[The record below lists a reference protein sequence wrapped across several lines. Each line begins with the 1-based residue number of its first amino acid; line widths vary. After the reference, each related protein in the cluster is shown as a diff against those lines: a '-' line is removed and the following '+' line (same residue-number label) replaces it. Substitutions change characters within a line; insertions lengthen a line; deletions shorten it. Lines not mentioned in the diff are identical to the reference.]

1 MTQQYKVGL
10 HNVGSY
16 QVSGKPFATGS
27 IDCRTG
33 VTGVGQID
41 FPQVTS
47 WVMISNHDSGNRNV
61 RVGFSSKGVLGSN
74 TEQGNRFI
82 EVPSTSGS
90 GPVRL
95 DLKLTQLFVSG
106 SDNVSVVA
114 GLTFISTGSI
124 NNIAISPAA
133 DEGSHVGKNWSG
145 STGI

>member
-16 QVSGKPFATGS
+16 QVSGKPFASGA

-33 VTGVGQID
+33 VTGVKQID
-41 FPQVTS
+41 FPHVTS
-47 WVMISNHDSGNRNV
+47 WVIVSNNDSANNTC
-61 RVGFSSKGVLGSN
+61 RVGFSDKGVLGTN
-74 TEQGNRFI
+74 TDQGNRYI
-82 EVPSTSGS
+82 EISTTGS
-90 GPVRL
+90 VRM

-124 NNIAISPAA
+124 NNIAISPART
-133 DEGSHVGKNWSG
+133 DDGVHSGKNWSG